1 MSTVK
6 DLFIQYIHDN
16 VTIHDNYSAIVLI
29 RQVKIFRVFAAV
41 VGFYVREAD
50 VLYTPGLISIRRSG
64 PLKSSLYCYIAA
76 G

>member
-16 VTIHDNYSAIVLI
+16 VAIHDNYLAIVLI
-29 RQVKIFRVFAAV
+29 RQVKISRVFAAV

-50 VLYTPGLISIRRSG
+50 ILLHQDWF
-64 PLKSSLYCYIAA
+64 PLDEVDH
-76 G
+76 